1 MSSIVPDEIKNTLD
15 PELAGKSA
23 QFLGESETGIQK
35 AWSAIVPAIWSG
47 IINKANSAYGKQEVF
62 AMAIRHA
69 KSENKPVDKIFI
81 TKNSVTED
89 TTLQSVFGNQLGQLV
104 SVVSS
109 YSSIKTSSVET
120 LMNYGGAE
128 TFTQL
133 GKYTR
138 EHNLDANGLYAY
150 LNNQKSPVMNIIPAG
165 LDLSPVFGNVVE
177 EVPGIEHGRGSHATD
192 STVKHKRPAMKMATW
207 LTPLVLLTVI
217 AVAALYFTSNAY
229 KNPVNSHATATT
241 EHNGYLNQETG
252 TAHGINDST
261 KPTSHNLI
269 GSLDST
275 GNFIYN
281 TGAPIPINL
290 GTGGTG
296 IQAGPN
302 STETKLVNFLNDQN
316 AGIDSAKGNWFE
328 FTGVSFKPGSSEL
341 TSTSISQL
349 QNFAIIA
356 KAYPKAKFKIGG
368 YTDDRDDLKINTV
381 ISGQRAKAVL
391 EKLKELGVS
400 LNQLT
405 GSEGYGPL
413 HPISDNATD
422 EGRARNR
429 RVAVNVK
436 AK

>member
-69 KSENKPVDKIFI
+69 ESENKPVDKIFI

-109 YSSIKTSSVET
+109 YSTIKTSSVET

-229 KNPVNSHATATT
+229 KNPVNSHATTTT
-241 EHNGYLNQETG
+241 EHNGYLNQETA

-261 KPTSHNLI
+261 KLTSHNLM

-349 QNFAIIA
+349 KNFAIIA

-381 ISGQRAKAVL
+381 ISEQRAKAVL

-400 LNQLT
+400 LNQLA